1 MVKTG
6 IITFRLLTK
15 ELLIPQKN
23 YKLPVF
29 MWEKKKQNKTQNSP
43 TSGVTKEIAKIIISD
58 QQKF

>member
-15 ELLIPQKN
+15 ELLIPQRITN
-23 YKLPVF
+23 NQYLC
-29 MWEKKKQNKTQNSP
+29 EKEKNSP
-43 TSGVTKEIAKIIISD
+43 TSGVTKEIEKIIISD

>member
-29 MWEKKKQNKTQNSP
+29 MWEKKKKTQNSP